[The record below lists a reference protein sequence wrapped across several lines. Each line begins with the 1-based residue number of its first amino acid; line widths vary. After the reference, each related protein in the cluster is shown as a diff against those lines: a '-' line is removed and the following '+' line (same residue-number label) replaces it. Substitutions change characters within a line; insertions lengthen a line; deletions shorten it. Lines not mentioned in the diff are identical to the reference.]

1 MISPRPT
8 LLPVLL
14 SLPRSLLLPLPRS
27 LSLSRSL
34 PLLVALAVVLTSS
47 CAGTLRV
54 GAADLD
60 SQSAPNGPPDRPSPA
75 ADDGRGD
82 LNSFFDFDLPS
93 PPHGRWLRPMDL
105 GDRPLVVLR
114 IASWS
119 ANCRRLLPLWQ
130 RQLERAI
137 RAGEINVVLIAEEQ
151 QWERAV
157 WLCQQ
162 SGIDWPLLHD
172 ALPQHPMVDYPSVS
186 VVDRHGHVLQSRL
199 TLTQA
204 ASRSWGQPP
213 AAAVIA
219 SPAPDRWADQAL
231 SSLADAFR
239 QQRQQSA
246 PLAELQP
253 LADHLLRRCFFAAPT
268 ETPEIL
274 APLTTYYRE
283 ALFSTQEAAW
293 AFRLGVAHRLW
304 FDQQR
309 QLGSIQAEQWQ
320 ESVNFLQW
328 ANRAAPPGNS
338 GSPHPESTPAGAAR
352 GTATGRWEAWL
363 QPYRPLVDRP
373 TAAYAPAAGAATP
386 LLYSETTAQPADW
399 RPSADFL
406 NERPADFAA
415 ATAVPW
421 TSVRTQSVWV
431 LGTEDPA
438 AAGQWAR
445 LFLHVQLKRGDWDL
459 TQATHLDWQ
468 WPSPSSAE
476 PRPQWL
482 PAEVQA
488 SDTPA
493 NARARTPANAGARTP
508 ANAGARAAANA
519 GIESED
525 RSTCAT
531 AVWLE
536 ADVWLPVPVP
546 PVAALSA
553 GDSPLPPARNATL
566 YFYGQDP
573 STGHRVPRRLDFF
586 LPPPTQAKLD
596 W

>member
-1 MISPRPT
+1 M
-8 LLPVLL
+8 
-14 SLPRSLLLPLPRS
+14 
-27 LSLSRSL
+27 
-34 PLLVALAVVLTSS
+34 PLLVSLVVMLASRCAAIPLAVAAGLDPQSDPISS
-47 CAGTLRV
+47 
-54 GAADLD
+54 
-60 SQSAPNGPPDRPSPA
+60 QNRPSPQ
-75 ADDGRGD
+75 ADESRSD
-82 LNSFFDFDLPS
+82 LNSFVEFDLPS
-93 PPHGRWLRPMDL
+93 IPTGQWFRPMDL

-137 RAGEINVVLIAEEQ
+137 RAGEINVVLIAEEP

-162 SGIDWPLLHD
+162 SGIVWPLLHD
-172 ALPQHPMVDYPSVS
+172 ALPEQPMDDYPSVS

-204 ASRSWGQPP
+204 AGSTWGQPP
-213 AAAVIA
+213 AAAAIA

-231 SSLADAFR
+231 SSLVDAFL

-268 ETPEIL
+268 ETPAVL

-283 ALFSTQEAAW
+283 ALFSTQEATW

-309 QLGSIQAEQWQ
+309 QLGSIQANQWQ
-320 ESVNFLQW
+320 ESVNFLHW
-328 ANRAAPPGNS
+328 ANRAAPPGNL

-352 GTATGRWEAWL
+352 GPAPGRWEAWL

-373 TAAYAPAAGAATP
+373 TAAYAPPTEGATP
-386 LLYSETTAQPADW
+386 LFHSETTARPADW

-415 ATAVPW
+415 ATAVPR
-421 TSVRTQSVWV
+421 TAVRTQSVWV

-468 WPSPSSAE
+468 WPSPSPDE
-476 PRPQWL
+476 PRPRWL

-488 SDTPA
+488 SETRT
-493 NARARTPANAGARTP
+493 NAEART
-508 ANAGARAAANA
+508 AANA
-519 GIESED
+519 EARTAATAGAESENGST
-525 RSTCAT
+525 RST

-536 ADVWLPVPVP
+536 ADVWLPGPVP
-546 PVAALSA
+546 PDATLSA
-553 GDSPLPPARNATL
+553 GDNRLPPARNATL
-566 YFYGQDP
+566 YFYGQDS
-573 STGHRVPRRLDFF
+573 STGQTAPRRLDFF
-586 LPPPTQAKLD
+586 LAPPTQAKLD

>member
-1 MISPRPT
+1 
-8 LLPVLL
+8 
-14 SLPRSLLLPLPRS
+14 
-27 LSLSRSL
+27 
-34 PLLVALAVVLTSS
+34 
-47 CAGTLRV
+47 
-54 GAADLD
+54 
-60 SQSAPNGPPDRPSPA
+60 
-75 ADDGRGD
+75 
-82 LNSFFDFDLPS
+82 
-93 PPHGRWLRPMDL
+93 
-105 GDRPLVVLR
+105 
-114 IASWS
+114 
-119 ANCRRLLPLWQ
+119 
-130 RQLERAI
+130 
-137 RAGEINVVLIAEEQ
+137 
-151 QWERAV
+151 
-157 WLCQQ
+157 
-162 SGIDWPLLHD
+162 
-172 ALPQHPMVDYPSVS
+172 
-186 VVDRHGHVLQSRL
+186 VDRHGQVLQARL

-231 SSLADAFR
+231 SSLLDAFR
-239 QQRQQSA
+239 QQRDQSA

-253 LADHLLRRCFFAAPT
+253 LADHLLRRCFFAAPAD
-268 ETPEIL
+268 TPEVL

-283 ALFSTQEAAW
+283 ALFSTQEAGW

-309 QLGSIQAEQWQ
+309 QLGSIQANQWQ

-338 GSPHPESTPAGAAR
+338 GSPNPESTREGAAR
-352 GTATGRWEAWL
+352 GPATGRWAAWL

-373 TAAYAPAAGAATP
+373 TAAYAPPSEGARP
-386 LLYSETTAQPADW
+386 LFHSETTAQPADW

-406 NERPADFAA
+406 SERPADFAA
-415 ATAVPW
+415 ASAVPW
-421 TSVRTQSVWV
+421 TAVRTQSVWV

-459 TQATHLDWQ
+459 TQPTHLDWQ
-468 WPSPSSAE
+468 WPSPSSDE

-488 SDTPA
+488 SDTL
-493 NARARTPANAGARTP
+493 ANAGAGT
-508 ANAGARAAANA
+508 AANA
-519 GIESED
+519 EIESED
-525 RSTCAT
+525 RTTCAT

-536 ADVWLPVPVP
+536 ADVWLPGPVP
-546 PVAALSA
+546 PVAAHSA
-553 GDSPLPPARNATL
+553 GDNRLPPARNATL

-573 STGHRVPRRLDFF
+573 STGQRVPRRLDFF